1 MIKGTTLGVGFCL
14 IIYIITGVVGYLM
27 YGPLCT
33 KSILPIL
40 KTDMATFKET
50 DKFIVTILCI
60 INIAFLISSTMSI
73 PLMFFTLK
81 KNFINSIIFCNKK
94 KVSVDE
100 DSEVKSLHTVDQSL
114 KFQQKEKLNASIQ
127 PSSSLSESTKLI
139 IITLLYISIC
149 FVTIVIPDLD
159 IVSNC
164 II

>member
-1 MIKGTTLGVGFCL
+1 MLKGATLGVGFCL

-27 YGPLCT
+27 YGPLC
-33 KSILPIL
+33 
-40 KTDMATFKET
+40 
-50 DKFIVTILCI
+50 
-60 INIAFLISSTMSI
+60 

-94 KVSVDE
+94 KVSSDE

-127 PSSSLSESTKLI
+127 SISSLTESTKLI
-139 IITLLYISIC
+139 IITLLYFSIC

-159 IVSNC
+159 IVSNR